1 MTRLSRL
8 LAYAFAVTVAAPP
21 AAASAQPVINHQPEL
36 ETVKTFENFALI
48 GIAVSQE
55 DRIFASAPAAR
66 DGDKVVEID
75 ARSGA
80 IRAFP
85 GEDWQRAG
93 PGGRD
98 PWFAPQALF
107 VDSANDLW
115 VLDSGRPTFP
125 TTAPTGAPKLV
136 QFDLATDRARRI
148 YHFDGVA
155 AEDDSL
161 NDVRIDLRRNLAYI
175 ANIGRQGSLVILD
188 LKTGQS
194 RQVLVG
200 DRSTRADP
208 GHRFKLGDEPAIPP
222 GGVPMVVHVDGLTL
236 SPDGDW
242 LYYRTLTD
250 RNYWRIRTDALADGR
265 LSEKA
270 LADRV
275 EFLGEGPVTGG
286 IVMDGAGTLYG
297 GDLENGPVVA
307 LTLDPSSNRLTSK
320 IFVEAPGTLVWAD
333 GFAIANGYLYIADS
347 RLSESVFVNHLPK
360 RGSPTIFR
368 VKLPGSSERPS
379 P

>member
-1 MTRLSRL
+1 MTRFSRL
-8 LAYAFAVTVAAPP
+8 LAYALAVVASAETV
-21 AAASAQPVINHQPEL
+21 SAQPPPSRQPEL
-36 ETVKTFENFALI
+36 EAVKKFENFGLI

-55 DRIFASAPAAR
+55 NRIFASAPAAR
-66 DGDKVVEID
+66 DGDKVIEVD

-85 GEDWQRAG
+85 SEDWQKAG

-115 VLDSGRPTFP
+115 VLDSGRSTLP

-136 QFDLATDRARRI
+136 RFDLSTDRVRRI
-148 YHFDGVA
+148 YRFDGVV

-161 NDVRIDLRRNLAYI
+161 NDVRIDLRRNRAYI

-188 LKTGQS
+188 LDTGQS

-250 RNYWRIRTDALADGR
+250 RNYWRIRTDALADDR

-286 IVMDGAGTLYG
+286 IVMDDAGTLYG

-320 IFVEAPGTLVWAD
+320 TFVEAPGTLVWAD

-360 RGSPTIFR
+360 RGIPTIFR
-368 VKLPGSSERPS
+368 VRLPETIERPS